1 MKNYWFALLG
11 WVLLTVSSVLAL
23 DDGLYAV
30 FHTSMGSFTSQ
41 LHYAEAPLTVA
52 NFVGLAEGSQTWLD
66 METGA
71 VHQEPFYD
79 GTVFHR
85 VIEGFMIQ
93 GGSRNQQGTDGPG
106 YQFPD
111 EIPSGWLHDGAGVLS
126 MANSGYDTNG
136 SQFFVTVGPTAW
148 LDGRHTV
155 FGQVISGMDVVEAI
169 NGVPVGDKDKP
180 IDDVTILSIDILR
193 VGAEAEAFD
202 TAGRLPVIT
211 EGRIEHIAKVPDGL
225 QMTFNPAAFHG
236 CYIRSSTDL
245 ATWSAHQLITYTDH
259 APEEELLG
267 LANVYLEDKAFYAL
281 VDLAYPGNEYAPTS
295 PDGLIFDFEFQAPGN
310 LAGKRV
316 RYAFGDDH
324 GHAVHVNDQ
333 PQGNIADY
341 AYGMHPYPHRA
352 LLRVIGTALPQ
363 IDYRLAFTTAT
374 GGAFSG
380 VFHFHQNDGGPEY
393 QASGAFVLV
402 D

>member
-1 MKNYWFALLG
+1 MKNYWFTLVGWALF
-11 WVLLTVSSVLAL
+11 TVPGALAL

-30 FHTSMGSFTSQ
+30 FHTSMGSFTSR

-106 YQFPD
+106 YRFPD
-111 EIPSGWLHDGAGVLS
+111 EIPNGWLHDGAGVLS

-155 FGQVISGMDVVEAI
+155 FGQVTSGLDVVTAI
-169 NGVPVGDKDKP
+169 NSVAVDGDDKP
-180 IDDVTILSIDILR
+180 IDEVMISSIDILR
-193 VGAEAEAFD
+193 VGEDAEAFD
-202 TAGRLPVIT
+202 ISDRLPVIT
-211 EGRIEHIAKVPDGL
+211 EGRIEHIAKVLDGL
-225 QMTFNPAAFHG
+225 QMIFNPAAFHG
-236 CYIRSSTDL
+236 YYIRSSTDL
-245 ATWSAHQLITYTDH
+245 ATWSATHLTTYTTH
-259 APEEELLG
+259 APAEEWIELDE
-267 LANVYLEDKAFYAL
+267 ADLEGSGFYAL
-281 VDLAYPGNEYAPTS
+281 TNLAYPGNEYAWES
-295 PDGLIFDFEFQAPGN
+295 PDGHIIEFEFIEPDYLQGT
-310 LAGKRV
+310 RV

-324 GHAVHVNDQ
+324 GDAVHVNDQ
-333 PQGNIADY
+333 PLGIVADY
-341 AYGMHPYPHRA
+341 YYEMWPYPNRA
-352 LLRVIGTALPQ
+352 LLLVVGTHVYR
-363 IDYRLAFTTAT
+363 IDYRLSFTTT
-374 GGAFSG
+374 SSGTFSG
-380 VFHFHQNDGGPEY
+380 VVHFPQNEGGPEY
-393 QASGAFVLV
+393 QASGVFVLV